1 VLGDHRSSGHERG
14 TDLRD
19 IHKGH
24 SISTVLGIM
33 ETLQEAAEEAYID
46 EDYEEAHI
54 LMADMKDLTIRLT
67 DKYGPEWFTD
77 DETTFLETILIY
89 NL

>member
-1 VLGDHRSSGHERG
+1 LRNINRG
-14 TDLRD
+14 N
-19 IHKGH
+19 
-24 SISTVLGIM
+24 SISTVLAIM
-33 ETLQEAAEEAYID
+33 ETIQEAAEEAYID
-46 EDYEEAHI
+46 EDYDEAHI

-67 DKYGPEWFTD
+67 DKYGPEWFSD

>member
-1 VLGDHRSSGHERG
+1 MRNKN
-14 TDLRD
+14 TAF
-19 IHKGH
+19 
-24 SISTVLGIM
+24 SISTVLRIM
-33 ETLQEAAEEAYID
+33 ETLQEEAEEAYID
-46 EDYEEAHI
+46 EDYEEAHT

-67 DKYGPEWFTD
+67 DKYGPEWFSD

>member
-1 VLGDHRSSGHERG
+1 
-14 TDLRD
+14 LRD
-19 IHKGH
+19 IHKGF
-24 SISTVLGIM
+24 SISTVLRIM

-54 LMADMKDLTIRLT
+54 LMADMKDLTVRLT

-77 DETTFLETILIY
+77 DETSFLETILIY

>member
-1 VLGDHRSSGHERG
+1 M
-14 TDLRD
+14 RD
-19 IHKGH
+19 MHKGN
-24 SISTVLGIM
+24 SISTVLRIM
-33 ETLQEAAEEAYID
+33 ETLQEAAEEAYIN
-46 EDYEEAHI
+46 EDYEEAHL

>member
-1 VLGDHRSSGHERG
+1 M
-14 TDLRD
+14 RD
-19 IHKGH
+19 IHKGF
-24 SISTVLGIM
+24 SISTVLRIM

-54 LMADMKDLTIRLT
+54 LMGDMKELTIRLT

-77 DETTFLETILIY
+77 DETSFLETILIY

>member
-1 VLGDHRSSGHERG
+1 M
-14 TDLRD
+14 RD
-19 IHKGH
+19 IHKGF
-24 SISTVLGIM
+24 SISTVLRIM

-54 LMADMKDLTIRLT
+54 LMADMKDLTVRLT

-77 DETTFLETILIY
+77 DETSFLETILIY

>member
-1 VLGDHRSSGHERG
+1 
-14 TDLRD
+14 LRNNNT
-19 IHKGH
+19 GF
-24 SISTVLGIM
+24 SISTVLRIM
-33 ETLQEAAEEAYID
+33 ETIQEAAEEAYID

>member
-1 VLGDHRSSGHERG
+1 MRNNNTGF
-14 TDLRD
+14 
-19 IHKGH
+19 
-24 SISTVLGIM
+24 SISTVLRIM

-77 DETTFLETILIY
+77 DETSFLETILIY

>member
-1 VLGDHRSSGHERG
+1 MRNNNTGF
-14 TDLRD
+14 
-19 IHKGH
+19 
-24 SISTVLGIM
+24 SISTVLRIM
-33 ETLQEAAEEAYID
+33 ETIQEAAEEAYID

>member
-1 VLGDHRSSGHERG
+1 M
-14 TDLRD
+14 RD
-19 IHKGH
+19 IHKGF

-54 LMADMKDLTIRLT
+54 LMADMKDLTVRLT
-67 DKYGPEWFTD
+67 DKYGPEWFSD
-77 DETTFLETILIY
+77 DETIFLENLLIY

>member
-1 VLGDHRSSGHERG
+1 M
-14 TDLRD
+14 RD
-19 IHKGH
+19 IHKGF
-24 SISTVLGIM
+24 SISTVLRIM

-54 LMADMKDLTIRLT
+54 LMADMKDLTVRLT
-67 DKYGPEWFTD
+67 DKYGPEWFSD

>member
-1 VLGDHRSSGHERG
+1 M
-14 TDLRD
+14 RD
-19 IHKGH
+19 IHKGF
-24 SISTVLGIM
+24 SISTVLRIM

-54 LMADMKDLTIRLT
+54 LMADMKDLTVRLT
-67 DKYGPEWFTD
+67 DKYGPEWFSD
-77 DETTFLETILIY
+77 DETIFLENLLIY

>member
-1 VLGDHRSSGHERG
+1 M
-14 TDLRD
+14 RD
-19 IHKGH
+19 IHRGF
-24 SISTVLGIM
+24 SISTVLRIM

-54 LMADMKDLTIRLT
+54 LMADMKDLTVRLT

-77 DETTFLETILIY
+77 DETNFLETILIY

>member
-1 VLGDHRSSGHERG
+1 M
-14 TDLRD
+14 RD
-19 IHKGH
+19 IHKGF
-24 SISTVLGIM
+24 SISTVLRIM

-67 DKYGPEWFTD
+67 DKYGPEWFSD
-77 DETTFLETILIY
+77 DETIFLENLLIY

>member
-1 VLGDHRSSGHERG
+1 MRNNNTGF
-14 TDLRD
+14 
-19 IHKGH
+19 
-24 SISTVLGIM
+24 SISTVLRIM

-54 LMADMKDLTIRLT
+54 LMADMKDLTVRLT

>member
-1 VLGDHRSSGHERG
+1 M
-14 TDLRD
+14 RD
-19 IHKGH
+19 IHKGF
-24 SISTVLGIM
+24 SISTVLRIM

-54 LMADMKDLTIRLT
+54 LMADMKDLTVRLT
-67 DKYGPEWFTD
+67 DKYGPEGFSD
-77 DETTFLETILIY
+77 DETTILETILIY

>member
-1 VLGDHRSSGHERG
+1 MNRSFAV
-14 TDLRD
+14 
-19 IHKGH
+19 
-24 SISTVLGIM
+24 STLMSIM
-33 ETLQEAAEEAYID
+33 ETLQDSAQEAYID

>member
-1 VLGDHRSSGHERG
+1 
-14 TDLRD
+14 LRD
-19 IHKGH
+19 MHKGN
-24 SISTVLGIM
+24 SISTVLQIM
-33 ETLQEAAEEAYID
+33 ETLQEAAEEAYIN
-46 EDYEEAHI
+46 EDYEEAHL

>member
-1 VLGDHRSSGHERG
+1 M
-14 TDLRD
+14 
-19 IHKGH
+19 HKGN
-24 SISTVLGIM
+24 SISTVLRIM
-33 ETLQEAAEEAYID
+33 ETLQEAAEEAYIN
-46 EDYEEAHI
+46 EDYEEAHL

>member
-1 VLGDHRSSGHERG
+1 M
-14 TDLRD
+14 RD
-19 IHKGH
+19 IHRGF
-24 SISTVLGIM
+24 SISTVLRIM

>member
-1 VLGDHRSSGHERG
+1 MRNNNTGF
-14 TDLRD
+14 
-19 IHKGH
+19 
-24 SISTVLGIM
+24 SISTVLRIM

>member
-1 VLGDHRSSGHERG
+1 M
-14 TDLRD
+14 
-19 IHKGH
+19 HKGN
-24 SISTVLGIM
+24 SISTVLQIM

-54 LMADMKDLTIRLT
+54 IMSDMRDLAQKLT
-67 DKYGPEWFTD
+67 NTYGPEWFME
-77 DETTFLETILIY
+77 DEIDFLENLLIY

>member
-1 VLGDHRSSGHERG
+1 M
-14 TDLRD
+14 RD
-19 IHKGH
+19 IHKGF
-24 SISTVLGIM
+24 SISTVLRIM

-54 LMADMKDLTIRLT
+54 LMADMKDLTVRLT
-67 DKYGPEWFTD
+67 DKYGPEWFSD
-77 DETTFLETILIY
+77 DETSFLETILIY

>member
-1 VLGDHRSSGHERG
+1 MRNINRG
-14 TDLRD
+14 N
-19 IHKGH
+19 
-24 SISTVLGIM
+24 SISTVLAIM

-46 EDYEEAHI
+46 EDYDEAHI

-67 DKYGPEWFTD
+67 DKYGPEWFSD
-77 DETTFLETILIY
+77 DETNFLETILIY

>member
-1 VLGDHRSSGHERG
+1 MRNNNTGF
-14 TDLRD
+14 
-19 IHKGH
+19 
-24 SISTVLGIM
+24 SISTVLQIM

-67 DKYGPEWFTD
+67 DKYGPEWFSD

>member
-1 VLGDHRSSGHERG
+1 
-14 TDLRD
+14 LRD
-19 IHKGH
+19 NHKGH

-46 EDYEEAHI
+46 EDYEEAQI
-54 LMADMKDLTIRLT
+54 LMGDMKDLTIRLT

-77 DETTFLETILIY
+77 DETSFLETILIY

>member
-1 VLGDHRSSGHERG
+1 M
-14 TDLRD
+14 RD
-19 IHKGH
+19 IHRGF
-24 SISTVLGIM
+24 SISTVLRIM

-77 DETTFLETILIY
+77 DETNFLETILIY